1 MDLAHRFFSLR
12 HQSERV
18 DRNFRVHG
26 KGRRRGAA
34 RWKWLLLLAIVG
46 GAAGVGLW
54 QFAPGQWKTVEQ
66 APLVGEVVIGK
77 FVHQIV
83 ERGDVQ
89 SSSNVD
95 VRCEVQMRN
104 GNQSAGVAILEIVP
118 EGTVVDEGDFL
129 VRLDDSTLQNDLT
142 LQELDTNASQAAVI
156 QAETAVETAR
166 LTLQEYES
174 GVFKQELE
182 QMQSEK
188 FVAEENYRRAVE
200 YLKYSERL
208 ADKGYVTPIQLEADK
223 FAVQKA
229 QKENDVV
236 DTKIR
241 VLNNFT
247 KQKMLKQLEAALRT
261 AEAAL
266 QAQLENH
273 SVETGRL
280 ERIKQQIA
288 RCIIKA
294 PSPGQ
299 VVYANDSAT
308 NTRGAD
314 EGAPIQE
321 GRLVRER
328 QVMIRLPNP
337 KRMQVVAK
345 VNESRIDLVRPGMRA
360 KVSID
365 ALPGMELEG
374 RVRRVSEYPLQQFN
388 NYTAHIKEY
397 ATEIEI
403 ISPPEGIRPGMTA
416 QAAVVVEEREHAT
429 QVPLQAVFEREGRYY
444 CLVNEA
450 DGVQARQL
458 QLGPT
463 NDKHVV
469 VETGLTGGEQVVVTP
484 RLYADAVT
492 FPAAQNFPARLIA
505 HRAPAPEESDA
516 ANVAQAEEPQRTV
529 RRKVPA
535 EAITADP
542 GHEAPSST
550 AAGL

>member
-1 MDLAHRFFSLR
+1 MNLAHKLLSLR
-12 HQSERV
+12 HQSECT
-18 DRNFRVHG
+18 DRTRRTTRTN
-26 KGRRRGAA
+26 RRGLSKLRAV
-34 RWKWLLLLAIVG
+34 LVLAIVG
-46 GAAGVGLW
+46 GVGGVGLW
-54 QFAPGQWKTVEQ
+54 QFAPGQWKAVEQ
-66 APLVGEVVIGK
+66 APMVGDVVVGK

-104 GNQSAGVAILEIVP
+104 GNATTGGVAILEIVP
-118 EGTVVDEGDFL
+118 EGSVVDEGDFL

-142 LQELDTNASQAAVI
+142 LQQLDTNASQASVI
-156 QAETAVETAR
+156 QAETTVQTAR

-182 QMQSEK
+182 QLESLR

-200 YLKYSERL
+200 YLKYSQRL
-208 ADKGYVTPIQLEADK
+208 ADKGYVTPIQLEADA
-223 FAVQKA
+223 FAVDKA
-229 QKENDVV
+229 KKERDVSI
-236 DTKIR
+236 TKIE

-261 AEAAL
+261 AEAAH

-273 SVETGRL
+273 SVETARL
-280 ERIKQQIA
+280 EKIKQQIA

-294 PSPGQ
+294 PSSGQ
-299 VVYANDSAT
+299 VVYANDVVPG
-308 NTRGAD
+308 RAD

-328 QVMIRLPNP
+328 QVIIRLPNP
-337 KRMQVVAK
+337 KQMQVVAK

-365 ALPGMELEG
+365 ALPGMELEA

-388 NYTAHIKEY
+388 AYTSHIKEY
-397 ATEIEI
+397 ATEVEI
-403 ISPPEGIRPGMTA
+403 INPPAGIRPGMTA
-416 QAAVVVEEREHAT
+416 KAAVVVEEREHAT
-429 QVPLQAVFEREGRYY
+429 QVPLQAVFERDGRYY
-444 CLVNEA
+444 CLTHGATGIEA
-450 DGVQARQL
+450 KQL

-463 NDKHVV
+463 NDKHVI
-469 VETGLTGGEQVVVTP
+469 VEQGLAGGEQVVVTP
-484 RLYADAVT
+484 RLYADHVT
-492 FPAAQNFPARLIA
+492 LPAAASFPARAIA
-505 HRAPAPEESDA
+505 RRNASPAEAEEA
-516 ANVAQAEEPQRTV
+516 VAQVEEPKRTV
-529 RRKVPA
+529 RRKVPT
-535 EAITADP
+535 EAAIV
-542 GHEAPSST
+542 EAGSDAPTTT

>member
-1 MDLAHRFFSLR
+1 MNLAHRLSTLR
-12 HQSERV
+12 HQSERM
-18 DRNFRVHG
+18 DRNS
-26 KGRRRGAA
+26 RRRGLSKL
-34 RWKWLLLLAIVG
+34 RVLLILAIVG
-46 GAAGVGLW
+46 GVGGVGLW
-54 QFAPGQWKTVEQ
+54 QFAPGEWAAVEQ
-66 APLVGEVVIGK
+66 APLVGEVTVGK

-95 VRCEVQMRN
+95 VRCEVQMRS
-104 GNQSAGVAILEIVP
+104 GNSLGGVAILEIVP

-142 LQELDTNASQAAVI
+142 LQQLDTNASQAAVI
-156 QAETAVETAR
+156 QAETTVETAR

-182 QMQSEK
+182 QLQSAK

-223 FAVQKA
+223 FAVDKA
-229 QKENDVV
+229 KKELDVSN
-236 DTKIR
+236 TKID
-241 VLNNFT
+241 VLNGFT
-247 KQKMLKQLEAALRT
+247 KQKMLKQLEASLRT

-273 SVETGRL
+273 SVETARL
-280 ERIKQQIA
+280 EKIKQQIA
-288 RCIIKA
+288 RCVIKA
-294 PSPGQ
+294 PSAGQ
-299 VVYANDSAT
+299 VVYANDVIPG
-308 NTRGAD
+308 RVD
-314 EGAPIQE
+314 DGAPIQE

-328 QVMIRLPNP
+328 QVIIRLPNP

-345 VNESRIDLVRPGMRA
+345 VNESRIDLVRPGMAA

-374 RVRRVSEYPLQQFN
+374 RVRRVSEYPLQQFTTL
-388 NYTAHIKEY
+388 TAHIKEY

-403 ISPPEGIRPGMTA
+403 INPPVGIRPGMTA
-416 QAAVVVEEREHAT
+416 KAAVIVEQRENAT
-429 QVPLQAVFEREGRYY
+429 QVPLQAVFERDGRYY
-444 CLVNEA
+444 CLTHGPA
-450 DGVQARQL
+450 GVEARQL

-469 VETGLTGGEQVVVTP
+469 VEQGLSGGEQVVVTP
-484 RLYADAVT
+484 RLYADRVSLPTTGNFPPRALARRHA
-492 FPAAQNFPARLIA
+492 PAAT
-505 HRAPAPEESDA
+505 E
-516 ANVAQAEEPQRTV
+516 AEDTTVVQVEQPKRTV
-529 RRKVPA
+529 RRKVPT
-535 EAITADP
+535 EAVTVE
-542 GHEAPSST
+542 GEAPTST